1 MALMEKLRALH
12 EKGEGDAFLSNF
24 EVEDLEAFFAKASEK
39 SFKKGEAL
47 SYKDDEGEALFVVL
61 EGSVKIVDVSAA
73 GKETI
78 LNFIQPG
85 GVVGEIAV
93 FDRLPRTA
101 DAIAATAG
109 TAAVLSRRDALEALR
124 QHPEL
129 SLRIIELLCSKIR
142 LASAMAADGWL
153 LNMKSRLARALVRL
167 GNNYGHEDDTGNVA
181 IRLKLSQ
188 SDLGSYAGLSREN
201 VNRQLSAWREKGIV
215 SVRDGW
221 LTLHDMD
228 SLEDIADADD

>member
-1 MALMEKLRALH
+1 MAWLDTLKALH
-12 EKGEGDAFLSNF
+12 EKGECDAFLTSF
-24 EVEDLEAFFAKASEK
+24 SPEELETFFARASEK
-39 SFKKGEAL
+39 PFKKGEAL

-61 EGSVKIVDVSAA
+61 EGSIKILDVSAG

-85 GVVGEIAV
+85 GVMGEIAV

-101 DAIAATAG
+101 DAVAATAG
-109 TAAVLSRRDALEALR
+109 SAAVLSRRDVLTAIREN
-124 QHPEL
+124 PEL
-129 SLRIIELLCSKIR
+129 SLRIITLLCGKIR

-167 GNNYGHEDDTGNVA
+167 GNHYGREDADGNLV
-181 IRLKLSQ
+181 IGLKLSQ
-188 SDLGSYAGLSREN
+188 TDLGNYAGLSREN
-201 VNRQLSAWREKGIV
+201 VNRQLSAWRDKGIV
-215 SVRDGW
+215 SYKDGFF
-221 LTLHDMD
+221 TLLDTD